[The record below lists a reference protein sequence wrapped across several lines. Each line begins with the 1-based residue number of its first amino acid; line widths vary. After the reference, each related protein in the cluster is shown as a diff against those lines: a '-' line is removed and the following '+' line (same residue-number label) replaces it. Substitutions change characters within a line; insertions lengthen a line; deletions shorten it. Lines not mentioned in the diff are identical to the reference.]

1 MARLALGGVLLTG
14 QALAQAK
21 PAKPAPPTLS
31 ELQEAGRQ
39 SEAGARAFTMGVYEA
54 ALPHFQKAYALG
66 HKPADLQ
73 KVAESYRALGQN
85 GAAYEAYT
93 RLLATHGPAL
103 GFAGAIAVKKAIAEL
118 EATTGTMDVR
128 STPDG
133 AVVRVGDLVLGV
145 TPLSAPA
152 RLSAG
157 ATHVEVSKDGFEPFV
172 TDVAIDPTHPATV
185 DATLVARALT
195 GHLAVTESHAAK
207 ADLLIDGQDVGPLPW
222 EGDVP
227 PGIHQLSIQATDL
240 KAEPQTLKVVR
251 GTRIDATF
259 NADFITGALKVTAH
273 PGSADIALDGKS
285 IGTGTFEGRVAVG
298 DHVLRV
304 TAAGYKP
311 VEKPVTI
318 AGETPA
324 ASDVSLEREITP
336 AEIAAAMAARD
347 AEAIRGFYGQLTAFG
362 TWPPVSTHIGC
373 GDTSAPQG
381 GNAES
386 CSSGFAYGAGGTLRA
401 GYSFGIL
408 GLEVVGGFM
417 YGSWQDSVT
426 YASSTGNQA
435 PPSNPTIGSFAHN
448 ESYSLV
454 YTGSMALVRRR
465 RRRVVP
471 EHPAHSV
478 DVRRANRISFV
489 LGERARR
496 LPGRARRPGF
506 HLGVDP
512 RRQLRVRRH
521 GVGRA
526 SLADPGEPADRA
538 GDTQRRRAVQR
549 DLRAVHGTV
558 RSAAVRRA
566 VYRHPAGTLTGTL
579 VRSSRSR
586 RREGAQTVSPR
597 QVCPNPMVKR
607 ALISLRGCSSIASWS
622 RQALTR

>member
-1 MARLALGGVLLTG
+1 MRPGRPLRSMARLALGGVLLTG

-454 YTGSMALVRRR
+454 YTGSMAAVGPRLMTAGRTFRLSFGVAGGVSFRNIQLTRSMSGGLTES
-465 RRRVVP
+465 P
-471 EHPAHSV
+471 SYSGSV
-478 DVRRANRISFV
+478 LAVSPGALADLGFIWGSTPGVSFV
-489 LGERARR
+489 FGAMAWAE
-496 LPGRARRPGF
+496 LPS
-506 HLGVDP
+506 
-512 RRQLRVRRH
+512 Q
-521 GVGRA
+521 
-526 SLADPGEPADRA
+526 
-538 GDTQRRRAVQR
+538 TQV
-549 DLRAVHGTV
+549 
-558 RSAAVRRA
+558 S
-566 VYRHPAGTLTGTL
+566 P
-579 VRSSRSR
+579 
-586 RREGAQTVSPR
+586 QTVQETPSGGAPFSATSGPFTVLSGPQLYVGPYIGIR
-597 QVCPNPMVKR
+597 
-607 ALISLRGCSSIASWS
+607 LGH
-622 RQALTR
+622 